1 MRALSLGLFLSLSTL
16 SAAAQSDVE
25 IRLKPPSTIDSD
37 LRSTWTAVLTNLT
50 SKPIDDLHYYISAQ
64 PSTLVAVPAGC
75 TTHFP
80 STSDCTIDLAP
91 AEEREISFTTRN
103 PSRFG
108 HYGVVMEAPAA
119 NALAYDEAVFGREY
133 AVTSTADSGPGTLRQ
148 ALLDIN
154 RECGDGTVPC
164 VAAFRID
171 GPVPDSGWFHV
182 AVLSPLPVITAAD
195 VFIDGGAQSR
205 HTGETARPGSPEVL
219 IDGSAAGSGN
229 GLEFRNSSRARV
241 ADIAIG
247 GFPENGIENQGAHA
261 MIVRSY
267 VGIDPDRV
275 NLPNRSRGVVFVG
288 GAGYVMDSALVAN
301 WRSGGFF
308 WTSGD
313 VRVVRNHIADNGA
326 SGLFFHKPEPTF
338 QFAQVYDNVIVNNRH
353 AGIGLSMTA
362 TGDYA
367 RNSFANNGAGPI
379 DIGLNGPS
387 TTTVIGIPGQGAIIG
402 APVITAA
409 KFADG
414 VTTVTGRVAPRAGST
429 NSFQSVT
436 ILGGTDDLQV
446 LLATANVREEEFT
459 ITIDRDLR
467 GWAVRAVMYTNVI
480 YDFDH
485 AVTATSE
492 VGLPRVVE

>member
-1 MRALSLGLFLSLSTL
+1 MRALVLGAVLFLSTL
-16 SAAAQSDVE
+16 SAAAQSAVE
-25 IRLKPPSTIDSD
+25 IRLKPPSTIDSE
-37 LRSTWTAVLTNLT
+37 LRSIWTATITNLT
-50 SKPIDDLHYYISAQ
+50 SKPIAGLHYYISAN
-64 PSTLVAVPAGC
+64 PYPLVAVPAGC
-75 TTHFP
+75 ITNFP
-80 STSDCTIDLAP
+80 STTDCTIDLAP
-91 AEEREISFTTRN
+91 AEEQEISFTLRS

-108 HYGVVMEAPAA
+108 HYGVVMDAPAV

-148 ALLDIN
+148 ALVDIN
-154 RECGDGTVPC
+154 QECGEGDVPC

-171 GPVPDSGWFHV
+171 GPVPRSGWFRIE
-182 AVLSPLPVITAAD
+182 VLSPLPVITAGD

-205 HTGETARPGSPEVL
+205 HTGQTARENGPEVL

-229 GLEFRNSSRARV
+229 GLEFRNSSRVRV

-275 NLPNRSRGVVFVG
+275 NLPNLSRGVVFVG
-288 GAGYVMDSALVAN
+288 GAGYVMDSALVSN
-301 WRSGGFF
+301 RRSGGFF
-308 WTSGD
+308 WTIGD
-313 VRVVRNHIADNGA
+313 VRVLRNHIGGNGA
-326 SGLFFHKPEPTF
+326 SGLFFHKPELWF
-338 QFAQVYDNVIVNNRH
+338 QIPQVYDNVIVNNRH

-362 TGDYA
+362 TGDFA
-367 RNSFANNGAGPI
+367 RNSFADNGAGPI

-387 TTTVIGIPGQGAIIG
+387 TTTVTGIPGQGAIIG
-402 APVITAA
+402 APIITSA
-409 KFADG
+409 KFANG

-429 NSFQSVT
+429 NSFQRVS
-436 ILGGTDDLQV
+436 ILGGPGDLQA
-446 LLATANVREEEFT
+446 LLATANVQGEEFT
-459 ITIDRDLR
+459 FTIDSDLR
-467 GWAVRAVMYTNVI
+467 GGAVRAVMYTNVI